1 MGMRLVRFVGVGLLA
16 TATDFLVFNLTILGT
31 TDPPAIRILEANT
44 LAFACAT
51 AVGYVMNARVTFRA
65 TRDRGSLAR
74 YVAVVLVGAAIYNG
88 ALALAVHTIDPGNRY
103 LLNLVKLGAVL
114 FSATWNFCGFS
125 LFAFS
130 EDRAQQLAAEPR
142 EARL

>member
-1 MGMRLVRFVGVGLLA
+1 MRFVRFVGVGLLA
-16 TATDFLVFNLTILGT
+16 TATDFFVFNLAILGT
-31 TDPPAIRILEANT
+31 TDPSATRILEANT

-51 AVGYVMNARVTFRA
+51 GVGYVMNARVTFRA
-65 TRDRGSLAR
+65 SRDRGSLTR
-74 YVAVVLVGAAIYNG
+74 YVLVVLVGAALYNG

-103 LLNLVKLGAVL
+103 LLNLVKLGAVSL
-114 FSATWNFCGFS
+114 SATWNFCGFS

-130 EDRAQQLAAEPR
+130 PARAQPLAAEPR